1 MGPDYSH
8 TTRHKTSD
16 GRDQEVAR
24 GALPSPM
31 SRRRWTM
38 LALVTLAHAGGSLA
52 VLSVAPLT
60 PFLLTAFHLSR
71 AQVGLLVPAVYLGGV
86 LMSLPAGW
94 LTDRLGV
101 RPTFSLGLTV
111 TGIAMMMAAQAASV
125 ALFLV

>member
-1 MGPDYSH
+1 MGRMGPDYSH

-16 GRDQEVAR
+16 GG
-24 GALPSPM
+24 GAGGGPGSVTISHESTM

-60 PFLLTAFHLSR
+60 PFLREAFHLSR
-71 AQVGLLVPAVYLGGV
+71 VQVGLLVPAVYLGGV

-94 LTDRLGV
+94 FTD
-101 RPTFSLGLTV
+101 
-111 TGIAMMMAAQAASV
+111 
-125 ALFLV
+125 